1 MKILLVEDARAV
13 VKVMTERLHRYGHE
27 VVHAANGKIAVEMF
41 FRVAPDLVLM
51 DIEMP
56 VMNGFE
62 ATHQIRQGETA
73 QQWAW
78 TPIIFLTSSDTAQNL
93 VTAIEAGGDDFMSKY
108 VPEPVL
114 QARLKALARIAAL
127 RQRLLAANVQLQE
140 LADRDGLTGLSNRRS
155 LDERTDALWDRMQA
169 LQRPFGLLMLDIDH
183 FKKFND
189 AYGHLH
195 GDDCLRAVARALAA
209 EVDTLRHPGISADA
223 FCARYG
229 GEEFCVVLPDTQDA
243 ACRELAE
250 AIVAAVAALNLPHIG
265 NPGQGRVT
273 VSIGCYWLD
282 RAGGTLGHLFR
293 EADACLYRAKEGGR
307 NRVVA
312 AHGGTVE
319 LQPQPAEPAVLARVA
334 S

>member
-1 MKILLVEDARAV
+1 ME
-13 VKVMTERLHRYGHE
+13 
-27 VVHAANGKIAVEMF
+27 
-41 FRVAPDLVLM
+41 
-51 DIEMP
+51 
-56 VMNGFE
+56 
-62 ATHQIRQGETA
+62 
-73 QQWAW
+73 
-78 TPIIFLTSSDTAQNL
+78 
-93 VTAIEAGGDDFMSKY
+93 
-108 VPEPVL
+108 
-114 QARLKALARIAAL
+114 
-127 RQRLLAANVQLQE
+127 E
-140 LADRDGLTGLSNRRS
+140 LAHRDGLTGLSNRRS

-319 LQPQPAEPAVLARVA
+319 LQPQPAEPAVLASVA